1 MRRTT
6 VGVAM
11 LVAVGLLAAPVAA
24 QDEAAEA
31 WAVLEEYFRA
41 WNDADNS
48 VIAKISNFPRVSLGS
63 NGLVVVRENPEEIAI
78 DFEAL
83 RKAEGWDHSTLDLVD
98 AVQASGEKVHFRVV
112 VSRRRADGMAYR
124 TVPALYVV
132 TKQNG
137 HWGLQLQSILP
148 ATFSR

>member
-6 VGVAM
+6 VSVAM
-11 LVAVGLLAAPVAA
+11 LVAAGLLAVPVVA

-31 WAVLEEYFRA
+31 RAVLEEYFRA

-48 VIAKISNFPRVSLGS
+48 VIAKISNFPRVSLGG

-83 RKAEGWDHSTLDLVD
+83 RNAEGWDHSTLDLVD

-124 TVPALYVV
+124 TAPALYIV

-148 ATFSR
+148 ATFSK

>member
-1 MRRTT
+1 
-6 VGVAM
+6 M

-48 VIAKISNFPRVSLGS
+48 VIAQISNFPRVSLGS